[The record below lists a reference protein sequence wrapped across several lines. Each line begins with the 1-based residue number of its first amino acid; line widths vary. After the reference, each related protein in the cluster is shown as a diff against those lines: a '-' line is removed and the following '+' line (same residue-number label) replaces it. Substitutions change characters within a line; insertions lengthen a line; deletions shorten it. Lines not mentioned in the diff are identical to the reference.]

1 MPVCIEMAQLTKR
14 YGSTL
19 AVDALTLEVEKGE
32 VIGLLG
38 PNGAGKSTTLY
49 MLAGLARPTSGSVSI
64 FGKDLRRHL
73 LEVLSRTGVLV
84 ERPAFYDYL
93 SARDNLLLCARLAR
107 QDVTV
112 DRALDRVG
120 LLRSSGQKVGAFST
134 GMRQRLGLAQA
145 ILLEPEVLLLD
156 EPATG
161 LDPEATQQLIRLLR
175 RLADEANVTIV
186 YSSHMLHEVEGLC
199 DRVAIIDEG
208 KLIACEKTD
217 TLLSYDQSRVEVLVD
232 APEAAAKRLEAEEWV
247 ESATLGPGRVA
258 VNLREPNAQ
267 RLTAFLVGLGYRV
280 SGVIPRR
287 RTLQDYFLK
296 VLNQ

>member
-1 MPVCIEMAQLTKR
+1 MPVCIEMAKLTKR

-19 AVDALTLEVEKGE
+19 AVDALTLEVETGE
-32 VIGLLG
+32 VLGLLG

-49 MLAGLARPTSGSVSI
+49 MLSGLARPTSGSVSV
-64 FGKDLRRHL
+64 FGKDLRRNL
-73 LEVLSRTGVLV
+73 LEILSRTGVLV

-107 QDVTV
+107 REVTV
-112 DRALDRVG
+112 DRVLDRMG
-120 LLRSSGQKVGAFST
+120 LLRSSSRKVGTFST

-145 ILLEPEVLLLD
+145 ILLEPDLLILD

-161 LDPEATQQLIRLLR
+161 FDPEATQQLVRLLR

-217 TLLSYDQSRVEVLVD
+217 TLVSYDQSRVDVLVD

-247 ESATLGPGRVA
+247 ESATVGPGRVA
-258 VNLREPNAQ
+258 VTLREPNAQ

-280 SGVIPRR
+280 SGVIPRQ

>member
-1 MPVCIEMAQLTKR
+1 MPVCIEMAKLTKR

-19 AVDALTLEVEKGE
+19 AVDALTLEVETGE
-32 VIGLLG
+32 VLGLLG

-49 MLAGLARPTSGSVSI
+49 MLAGLVRPTSGSVSV
-64 FGKDLRRHL
+64 FGKDLRRNL
-73 LEVLSRTGVLV
+73 LEILSKTGVLV

-112 DRALDRVG
+112 DRVLDRVG
-120 LLRSSGQKVGAFST
+120 LLRSSGQKVGTFST

-145 ILLEPEVLLLD
+145 ILLEPGLLLLD

-161 LDPEATQQLIRLLR
+161 LDPEATQQLMHLLR
-175 RLADEANVTIV
+175 RLADEAKVTIV

-217 TLLSYDQSRVEVLVD
+217 TLLSYDQSRVDVLVD

-247 ESATLGPGRVA
+247 ESATVGPGRVA
-258 VNLREPNAQ
+258 VILREPNAQ
-267 RLTAFLVGLGYRV
+267 RLTAFVVGLGYRV

>member
-1 MPVCIEMAQLTKR
+1 MPVCIQTTDLTKR
-14 YGSTL
+14 YGATL
-19 AVDALTLEVEKGE
+19 AVDTLTLEVETGE
-32 VIGLLG
+32 VLGLLG

-49 MLAGLARPTSGSVSI
+49 MLAGLVRPTSGSVSV
-64 FGKDLRRHL
+64 FGKDLRRNL
-73 LEVLSRTGVLV
+73 LEILSKTGVLV

-112 DRALDRVG
+112 DRVLDRVG
-120 LLRSSGQKVGAFST
+120 LLRSSGQKVGTFST

-145 ILLEPEVLLLD
+145 ILLEPGLLLLD

-161 LDPEATQQLIRLLR
+161 LDPEATQQLMYLLR
-175 RLADEANVTIV
+175 RLADEAKVTIV

-217 TLLSYDQSRVEVLVD
+217 TLLSYDQSRVDVLVD

-247 ESATLGPGRVA
+247 ESAMVGPGRVA
-258 VNLREPNAQ
+258 VTLREPNAQ
-267 RLTAFLVGLGYRV
+267 QLTAFLVTLGYRV

>member
-1 MPVCIEMAQLTKR
+1 MPVCIEMAKLTKR

-19 AVDALTLEVEKGE
+19 AVDALTLDVEKGE
-32 VIGLLG
+32 VLGLLG

-49 MLAGLARPTSGSVSI
+49 MLAGLARPTSGSVSV

-73 LEVLSRTGVLV
+73 LNILSRTGVLV

-112 DRALDRVG
+112 DRVLDRVG
-120 LLRSSGQKVGAFST
+120 LLRSSGQKVGTFST

-145 ILLEPEVLLLD
+145 MLLEPELLLLD

-161 LDPEATQQLIRLLR
+161 LDPEATQQLMRLLR

-199 DRVAIIDEG
+199 DRVAIMDEG
-208 KLIACEKTD
+208 KLVACEKTD
-217 TLLSYDQSRVEVLVD
+217 TLVSYDQSRVDVLVD

-247 ESATLGPGRVA
+247 ESATVGPGRVT
-258 VNLREPNAQ
+258 VTLREPNAQ

>member
-1 MPVCIEMAQLTKR
+1 MPVCIEMAKLTKR

-19 AVDALTLEVEKGE
+19 AVDALTLDVEKGE
-32 VIGLLG
+32 VLGLLG

-49 MLAGLARPTSGSVSI
+49 MLAGLARPTSGSVSV
-64 FGKDLRRHL
+64 FGKDLRRNL
-73 LEVLSRTGVLV
+73 LNILSRTGVLV

-112 DRALDRVG
+112 DRVLDRVG
-120 LLRSSGQKVGAFST
+120 LLRSSGQKVGTFST

-145 ILLEPEVLLLD
+145 MLLEPELLLLD

-161 LDPEATQQLIRLLR
+161 LDPEATQQLMRLLR

-199 DRVAIIDEG
+199 DRVAIMDEG
-208 KLIACEKTD
+208 KLVACEKTD
-217 TLLSYDQSRVEVLVD
+217 TLVSYDQSRVDVLVD
-232 APEAAAKRLEAEEWV
+232 APEAAAKRLEAEDWV
-247 ESATLGPGRVA
+247 ESATVGPGRVA
-258 VNLREPNAQ
+258 VTLREPNAQ

>member
-1 MPVCIEMAQLTKR
+1 MPVCIEMAKLTKR

-19 AVDALTLEVEKGE
+19 AVDALTLEVETGE
-32 VIGLLG
+32 VLGLLG

-49 MLAGLARPTSGSVSI
+49 MLAGLVRPTAGSVSI
-64 FGKDLRRHL
+64 FGKDLRRNL
-73 LEVLSRTGVLV
+73 LEILSRTGVLV
-84 ERPAFYDYL
+84 ERPVFYDYL

-107 QDVTV
+107 REVTV
-112 DRALDRVG
+112 DRVLDRMG
-120 LLRSSGQKVGAFST
+120 LLRSSGRKVGTFST

-145 ILLEPEVLLLD
+145 ILLEPELLILD

-161 LDPEATQQLIRLLR
+161 FDPEATQQLVHLLR

-217 TLLSYDQSRVEVLVD
+217 TLLSYDQSRVDVLVD
-232 APEAAAKRLEAEEWV
+232 APEAAAKRLEAEDWV
-247 ESATLGPGRVA
+247 ESATVGPGRVA
-258 VNLREPNAQ
+258 VTLREPNAQ
-267 RLTAFLVGLGYRV
+267 QLTAFLVTLGYRV

>member
-1 MPVCIEMAQLTKR
+1 MPVCIEMAKLTKR

-19 AVDALTLEVEKGE
+19 AVDALTLEVETGE
-32 VIGLLG
+32 VLGLLG

-49 MLAGLARPTSGSVSI
+49 MLAGLVRPTSGSVSI
-64 FGKDLRRHL
+64 LGKDLRRNL
-73 LEVLSRTGVLV
+73 LEILSRTGVLV

-107 QDVTV
+107 REVTV
-112 DRALDRVG
+112 DRVLDRMG
-120 LLRSSGQKVGAFST
+120 LLRSSSRKVGTFST

-145 ILLEPEVLLLD
+145 ILLEPDLLILD

-161 LDPEATQQLIRLLR
+161 FDPEATQQLMHLLR

-217 TLLSYDQSRVEVLVD
+217 TLVSYDQSCVDVLVD
-232 APEAAAKRLEAEEWV
+232 APEAAAKRLEAEDWV
-247 ESATLGPGRVA
+247 ESATVGPGRVA
-258 VNLREPNAQ
+258 VTLREPNAQ

>member
-1 MPVCIEMAQLTKR
+1 MPACLEMSDLTKR
-14 YGSTL
+14 YGAAL
-19 AVDALTLEVEKGE
+19 ALDGLTLEVEAGE
-32 VIGLLG
+32 ALGLLG

-49 MLAGLARPTSGSVSI
+49 MLVGLVRPTSGSVSV
-64 FGKDLRRHL
+64 FGKDLRQNL
-73 LEVLSRTGVLV
+73 MEILSRTGVLV
-84 ERPAFYDYL
+84 ERPVFYDYL
-93 SARDNLLLCARLAR
+93 SAHDNLLLCARLAR

-120 LLRSSGQKVGAFST
+120 LLRSSGKKVGTFST
-134 GMRQRLGLAQA
+134 GMRQRLALAQA
-145 ILLEPEVLLLD
+145 ILLEPELLILD

-161 LDPEATQQLIRLLR
+161 LDPEATQQLTRLLR

-199 DRVAIIDEG
+199 DRVAIINEG
-208 KLIACEKTD
+208 KLVACEQTD
-217 TLLSYDQSRVEVLVD
+217 TLLSYDQSRVDVLVD
-232 APEAAAKRLEAEEWV
+232 AAEAAARRLDAEDWV
-247 ESATLGPGRVA
+247 ESTETHAGRVC
-258 VNLREPNAQ
+258 VTLREPNAQ
-267 RLTAFLVGLGYRV
+267 QLTAFLVGLGFRV

>member
-1 MPVCIEMAQLTKR
+1 MPVCIQTTDLTKR
-14 YGSTL
+14 YGATL
-19 AVDALTLEVEKGE
+19 AVDTLTLEVETGE
-32 VIGLLG
+32 VLGLLG

-49 MLAGLARPTSGSVSI
+49 MLAGLVRPTSGSVSV
-64 FGKDLRRHL
+64 FGKDLRRNL
-73 LEVLSRTGVLV
+73 LEILSKTGVLV

-112 DRALDRVG
+112 DRVLDRVG
-120 LLRSSGQKVGAFST
+120 LLRSSGQKVGTFST

-145 ILLEPEVLLLD
+145 ILLEPGLLLLD

-161 LDPEATQQLIRLLR
+161 LDPEATQQLMYLLR
-175 RLADEANVTIV
+175 RLADEAKVTIV

-217 TLLSYDQSRVEVLVD
+217 TLLSYDQSRVDVLVD

-247 ESATLGPGRVA
+247 ESAMVGPGRVA
-258 VNLREPNAQ
+258 VTLREPNAQ
-267 RLTAFLVGLGYRV
+267 QLTAFLVTLGYRV
-280 SGVIPRR
+280 TGVIPRR

>member
-1 MPVCIEMAQLTKR
+1 MPVCIEMAKLTKR

-19 AVDALTLEVEKGE
+19 AVDALTLEVETGE
-32 VIGLLG
+32 VLGLLG

-49 MLAGLARPTSGSVSI
+49 ILAGLVRPTSGSVSV
-64 FGKDLRRHL
+64 FGKDLRRNL
-73 LEVLSRTGVLV
+73 LEILSRTGVLV

-107 QDVTV
+107 REVTV
-112 DRALDRVG
+112 DRVLDRMG
-120 LLRSSGQKVGAFST
+120 LLRWSSRKVGTFST

-145 ILLEPEVLLLD
+145 MLLEPELLILD

-161 LDPEATQQLIRLLR
+161 FDPEATQQLMHLLR

-217 TLLSYDQSRVEVLVD
+217 TLVSYDQSCVDVLVD

-247 ESATLGPGRVA
+247 ESATVGPGRVA
-258 VNLREPNAQ
+258 VTLREPNAQ